1 MSYILDALKKSER
14 ERHRRRGPDLAQ
26 LHHTPWPSAGKR
38 RRPLLWVGLALG
50 TGVALAAAGYSLLRL
65 PAAGLSTEGETTA
78 AAPPPEALP
87 EPLPLEPAP
96 PEPAVAPRPAA
107 ELAPLQELWEL
118 PAELRSE
125 LPALTF
131 SFHVYAEDAAHRAV
145 LINNRRQ
152 VEGDR
157 LGRELTLEAITPEGV
172 ILNFHHHRI
181 HVPVVDG
188 W

>member
-38 RRPLLWVGLALG
+38 RRPLLWAGLALG

-78 AAPPPEALP
+78 AAPLPEALP
-87 EPLPLEPAP
+87 EPLP
-96 PEPAVAPRPAA
+96 PEPTSPEP
-107 ELAPLQELWEL
+107 APLQELWEL
-118 PAELRSE
+118 PAELRTA